1 MVLGNFLRVIKAR
14 FGLVMLI
21 FLTTLA
27 TTIVVSLLLPKKY
40 AVSTSL
46 VVDLKGTDPVLGGAV
61 MSPQTVQGY
70 LATQVDIIKS
80 DRVVKKVISQLRIDT
95 DPGWVQRWNDEGQG
109 LGDIKM
115 FIADTLF
122 KKLDV
127 SASRE
132 GTTMV
137 ITYEGN
143 DPRFTTDVVNA
154 FAQAY
159 IDTTVELKTEP
170 AKNFKSWFESQTK
183 TYREELERAQS
194 RLSAAQQASGIV
206 ASDERYDVENNRLSE
221 LSSQLVQV
229 QASLAESR
237 SRQGAV
243 ARGGRDSMPEVVANQ
258 LIQTLK
264 ADVGRAEAKVQQLSS
279 RLGAAH
285 PELVSAQS
293 ELAALKSRL
302 ESEIGRVT
310 GSITAS
316 NAVNVQREA
325 DLRAS
330 LEAQRTKVLKLKQSR
345 DQLAVYQREVDTA
358 QKALDLVSQRLTETN
373 LESQT
378 RQSNISVLTPA
389 ILPSEPTR
397 PKPLLNAIIGAIAG
411 LFIGVIAALTLEG
424 MQKPLRTPD
433 DLLSSVGVPVLA
445 VLPPAGSRR
454 PPRLIGSTG
463 PSMQPPQLRLGN

>member
-21 FLTTLA
+21 FLTTLV

-40 AVSTSL
+40 SVSTAL
-46 VVDLKGTDPVLGGAV
+46 VVDMKGTDPVLGGAV
-61 MSPQTVQGY
+61 MSTQTVQGY
-70 LATQVDIIKS
+70 LATQVDIVKS
-80 DRVVKKVISQLRIDT
+80 DRVVQKVISRLRIDS
-95 DPGWVQRWNDEGQG
+95 DPGWIQRWNDEGSG
-109 LGDIKM
+109 LGDIKT

-132 GTTMV
+132 GTTLI

-170 AKNFKSWFESQTK
+170 AKNFKSWFEAQTK

-206 ASDERYDVENNRLSE
+206 ASDERYDVENSRLSE
-221 LSSQLVQV
+221 LSNQLVQV

-243 ARGGRDSMPEVVANQ
+243 SRGGRDSMPEVVQNP

-264 ADVGRAEAKVQQLSS
+264 AEVGRAEAKVQQLGS

-285 PELVSAQS
+285 PELVSAQY
-293 ELAALKSRL
+293 ELNALKSRL
-302 ESEIGRVT
+302 ESEISKVT

-316 NAVNVQREA
+316 NSVNVQREA

-345 DQLAVYQREVDTA
+345 DQLAVFQREVDSA
-358 QKALDLVSQRLTETN
+358 QKSLELVSQRLTETN

-389 ILPSEPTR
+389 IVPAEATR

-411 LFIGVIAALTLEG
+411 LFIGTLAALTLEG
-424 MQKPLRTPD
+424 MQKPLRTSD
-433 DLLSSVGVPVLA
+433 DLLASAGVPVLA

-454 PPRLIGSTG
+454 PPRLIGSSG
-463 PSMQPPQLRLGN
+463 PTMRPPQLRLGN